1 MNEEANIL
9 IIEDDESTRKTLTLV
24 LGKKGY
30 ATETARTGKEALEKA
45 KKQSFNVALLDIK
58 LPDMEGMELVA
69 PLKEFHPDLVVIVI
83 TGYASLET
91 ALQAL
96 KEGAADYI
104 PKPLDMKDVLAAIGE
119 ALERQRLAVELHKL
133 SRSDDLTGLLNR
145 RGFIR
150 MAQHQLRLANGTK
163 TQVPLLFADFDHLKQ
178 INDTLSHR
186 DGDRALIEVADVLK
200 QTFRE
205 SDIIARIGGDEFVV
219 LTIEAGKDS
228 EEVLLHRLQEELD
241 AHNAQGER
249 RYKLSISVGI
259 AYYDPERPCSIDELL
274 HRADTLMYE
283 QKKVKQGKDSR
294 KVRDG

>member
-1 MNEEANIL
+1 MIQGEGVMEEEPNIL
-9 IIEDDESTRKTLTLV
+9 IIEDDESTRKILTLV
-24 LGKKGY
+24 LAKKGY

-45 KKQSFNVALLDIK
+45 KKQSFNVTLLDIK

-69 PLKEFHPDLVVIVI
+69 PLKELHPDLAVIVI
-83 TGYASLET
+83 TAYASLET

-104 PKPLDMKDVLAAIGE
+104 TKPLDMKEVLAAIGE
-119 ALERQRLAVELHKL
+119 VLEKQRLVVELHKL

-150 MAQHQLRLANGTK
+150 MAQHLLRLANRTK
-163 TQVPLLFADFDHLKQ
+163 TQVLLLFADFDHLKQ

-186 DGDRALIEVADVLK
+186 DGDRALIELANVLK

-205 SDIIARIGGDEFVV
+205 SDIIARIGGDELVV
-219 LTIEAGKDS
+219 LAVEAGEGSGKA
-228 EEVLLHRLQEELD
+228 LLARLWKELD
-241 AHNAQGER
+241 AHNAKGQQPF
-249 RYKLSISVGI
+249 KLSISVGV
-259 AYYDPERPCSIDELL
+259 AHYDPERPCSIDELL

-283 QKKVKQGKDSR
+283 QKRAKQAS
-294 KVRDG
+294 

>member
-1 MNEEANIL
+1 MIQGEGVMDEKPDIL

-30 ATETARTGKEALEKA
+30 RTETAGTGKEALERA
-45 KKQSFNVALLDIK
+45 KKQSFDVTLLDIR

-69 PLKEFHPDLVVIVI
+69 PLKELHPDLAVIVI

-104 PKPLDMKDVLAAIGE
+104 TKPLDMEKVLEAIGE
-119 ALERQRLAVELHKL
+119 ALEKQRLVVELRKL
-133 SRSDDLTGLLNR
+133 SLSDDLTGLLNR
-145 RGFIR
+145 RGFMR
-150 MAQHQLRLANGTK
+150 VAKHQLKVANRSK
-163 TQVPLLFADFDHLKQ
+163 REMLLLYMDFDHLKQ
-178 INDTLSHR
+178 INDALSHR
-186 DGDRALIEVADVLK
+186 DGDRALIEVANLLK

-228 EEVLLHRLQEELD
+228 EEVLRHRLQEELD
-241 AHNAQGER
+241 THNAKGQQPF
-249 RYKLSISVGI
+249 KLSISVG
-259 AYYDPERPCSIDELL
+259 AAHYDPERPCSIEELL
-274 HRADTLMYE
+274 HRADTSMYE
-283 QKKVKQGKDSR
+283 QKRQSG
-294 KVRDG
+294 